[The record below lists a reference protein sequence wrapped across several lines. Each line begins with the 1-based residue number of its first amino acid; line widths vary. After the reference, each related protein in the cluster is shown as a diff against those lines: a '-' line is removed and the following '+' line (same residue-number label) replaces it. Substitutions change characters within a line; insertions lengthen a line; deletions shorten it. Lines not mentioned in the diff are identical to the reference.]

1 VVTNILK
8 KHAVQ
13 IEAEMKL
20 LDNKLEHRIV
30 YRVSRAT
37 VQRCCHVK
45 ILDRTGAVRMLLE
58 LSFKA

>member
-1 VVTNILK
+1 LK

-13 IEAEMKL
+13 IEAEMKFL
-20 LDNKLEHRIV
+20 ENKLEHRIV
-30 YRVSRAT
+30 RRVSRGT

-45 ILDRTGAVRMLLE
+45 ILDRTGAIRMLLE